1 MAIYYLDVDDEITS
15 AAARI
20 RDSGDSRIALVL
32 SVGSRVATSRINFRL
47 LAGEAKHRNKH
58 LAIIAADPTV
68 QSVARSAELPVF
80 ASVGDY
86 EKAEAALAGAAHG
99 ASAGAVAVALDELSL
114 TVGPGTPPARGGVRG
129 TSRVPAAAYAD
140 GPAVKRSRVPWP
152 AVAGLTFLALVLI
165 VASGF
170 FFYPSAT
177 IILTLHG
184 EPVGPVTV
192 SVKVDPSVTATNYQA
207 GTVPGSKKAFPVQVS
222 DTFQAT
228 GQKVVEN
235 TAAGTVTFTSKNTG
249 STVSVAAGTQVS
261 TADGVVFVTTRA
273 VAIPAADFDTHVAG
287 KVDAPIKASK
297 PGLTGNVDA
306 NTIVRLVP
314 ALKLV
319 SVTNALPTT
328 GGTHDVTPEVQQ
340 SDIDAAGI
348 SLWGRLQSSFKSAW
362 QAPGATP
369 SGSVLFAESAQLG
382 LATCS
387 PDPQG
392 LVGQAEASFQL
403 DCQASGSVTTV
414 DSASIQDLV
423 KRRVGTSVKP
433 GYSLVDTSIATK
445 MAAGS
450 IAGSAFEL
458 PVTAQALQ
466 VPVVDIAKIK
476 AAIQGKSVDEA
487 RTYLAQFGT
496 VDISMSPGWSSSM
509 PSFDFRIDIQVVDST
524 STAGGSPAATVTG
537 AAATKRTT
545 EPGAQVPTPA
555 VGSPAPASSSPP
567 SPASATP
574 ASPAP
579 SDTPLP
585 VNSPSGPPSASPAL

>member
-47 LAGEAKHRNKH
+47 LAGEAKHRNKR

-68 QSVARSAELPVF
+68 QSVARSAELPVY

-99 ASAGAVAVALDELSL
+99 ASAEAVAGALSELSL
-114 TVGPGTPPARGGVRG
+114 TVGRGTPPARGGVRG
-129 TSRVPAAAYAD
+129 ASRVPAAAYAD
-140 GPAVKRSRVPWP
+140 APAVKRSRVPWP

-170 FFYPSAT
+170 FFYPGAT
-177 IILTLHG
+177 IVLTLHG

-207 GTVPGSKKAFPVQVS
+207 GTVPGSKKAFPIQAT
-222 DTFQAT
+222 DTFPAT
-228 GQKVVEN
+228 GQRVVEN
-235 TAAGTVTFTSKNTG
+235 TATGTVTFTSKNTG

-261 TADGVVFVTTRA
+261 TADGVVFVTTKA

-297 PGLTGNVDA
+297 PGRTGNADA

-319 SVTNALPTT
+319 SVTNALPTA
-328 GGTHDVTPEVQQ
+328 GGTHDVTLEVQQ

-348 SLWGRLQSSFKSAW
+348 ALWGRLESTFKTAW

-392 LVGQAEASFQL
+392 LVGHAEPSFQL
-403 DCQASGSVTTV
+403 DCQASGSVTTA
-414 DSASIQDLV
+414 DPGSIQDLV
-423 KRRVGTSVKP
+423 RYRVGTSVKP
-433 GYSLVDTSIATK
+433 EYSLVDTSIATK

-450 IAGSAFEL
+450 IAGSAFVL

-466 VPVVDIAKIK
+466 VPVVDITRIK

-487 RTYLAQFGT
+487 RTYLAQFGS

-509 PSFDFRIDIQVVDST
+509 PSFDFRIDIQVIDPTSNASGSPAPSASGASVTRAPTQPGGWVST
-524 STAGGSPAATVTG
+524 PPPASQIPSPAATDTS
-537 AAATKRTT
+537 A
-545 EPGAQVPTPA
+545 
-555 VGSPAPASSSPP
+555 ASS
-567 SPASATP
+567 
-574 ASPAP
+574 P
-579 SDTPLP
+579 SDTPSP
-585 VNSPSGPPSASPAL
+585 TETPSGPPSASPTS